1 MRRLRLLALALVAA
15 LWAPSAALATIAVA
29 QETCDPATGAMSG
42 SATTIVSSSVTISSG
57 SLLVAVA
64 TNASGNTVSSCSD
77 SVNGTTGWSIAKQ
90 VTNSPLT
97 LGLAYRENMASGTI
111 TVTCTFSASS
121 TLRGIKLLE
130 ITGAK
135 TSSSID
141 GTPAGQFQLNVG
153 TGSDA
158 ITSGNLTTAAQPAMV
173 VGVSMNYGNNINP
186 AAGTGFTSTRVDW
199 NTDVGGCRIEYKR
212 VTATG
217 TQAAT
222 YTGPSTNSWIT
233 LGAAFDEAAGGGG
246 GPRDGQGFFGQPGL
260 AAIGYGRVYELRGD
274 RLIEKGRP

>member
-1 MRRLRLLALALVAA
+1 MRRLRLLALALVAS

-29 QETCDPATGAMSG
+29 QETCTPATGSMSG
-42 SATTIVSSSVTISSG
+42 SATTIVSGSITVSSG

-64 TNASGNTVSSCSD
+64 TNASGFTISSFSD
-77 SVNGTTGWSIAKQ
+77 SVNGTTGWNIAKQ
-90 VTNSPLT
+90 VTNAPLT
-97 LGLAYRENMASGTI
+97 LGMGYRENMASGTL
-111 TVTCTFSASS
+111 TVTATFSSS
-121 TLRGIKLLE
+121 SNLRGIKLLE

-153 TGSDA
+153 TGTDA
-158 ITSGNLTTAAQPAMV
+158 ITSGNLTSSNQPAMV
-173 VGVSMNYGNNINP
+173 VGASMNYGNNKNP
-186 AAGTGFTSTRVDW
+186 AAGTAFTSTRVDW
-199 NTDVGGCRIEYKR
+199 NTDVGGCRLEYKR

-222 YTGPSTNSWIT
+222 YTGPSTDSWIT
-233 LGAAFDEAAGGGG
+233 LVATFDEAAGGGG
-246 GPRDGQGFFGQPGL
+246 GPLDGQGFFGQPGL